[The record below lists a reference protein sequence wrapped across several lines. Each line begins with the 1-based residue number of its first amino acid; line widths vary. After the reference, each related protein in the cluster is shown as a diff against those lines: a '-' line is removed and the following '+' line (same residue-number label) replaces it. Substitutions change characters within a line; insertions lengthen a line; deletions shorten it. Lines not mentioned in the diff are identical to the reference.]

1 MMVGGKLPLGGVGL
15 VWKAVLGLASLWL
28 LNAPAAAQVMREVVE
43 LPPDCADALPPEI
56 RGTLQPW
63 QVYVRLEHCDR
74 MKNLRKLSTILPP
87 DQRPRF
93 YEGVV
98 PASRLPSD
106 FATDLPVLRVVFPE
120 RTFFNTGSTAL
131 RPEADQIA
139 RIITD
144 LLRRTAPDVAIF
156 VAGHADVR
164 GESAAN
170 ELLSERRATAVARQ
184 ILDSGVLTYRI
195 WRIGFGEDMPLSG
208 GTTDYDLAMNR
219 RVEFLFAAKPEA
231 VGIWL
236 ADQQSEELC
245 QSADYDQLETCRR
258 NLAFRSG
265 YDAEVVNPVGP
276 KLTGLAPV
284 AAVPQARVKPK
295 GQRASRLGLGQSKSQ
310 TVELA
315 PQARSQVI
323 PSNTRKI
330 RIDPVN
336 PDSKPVTVIL

>member
-1 MMVGGKLPLGGVGL
+1 MA
-15 VWKAVLGLASLWL
+15 AVLLPSRVRSVAWKGILGFASAYLSA
-28 LNAPAAAQVMREVVE
+28 APANAEVMREVVE
-43 LPPDCADALPPEI
+43 LPTDCADTLPPQV

-74 MKNLRKLSTILPP
+74 MKHLSNLSAMLPP

-93 YEGVV
+93 YEGIV
-98 PASRLPSD
+98 PASRLPSS
-106 FATDLPVLRVVFPE
+106 FGIDLPVLRVVFPE
-120 RTFFNTGSTAL
+120 RTFFNTGSAAL
-131 RPEADQIA
+131 RPEAEQIA
-139 RIITD
+139 RIITG
-144 LLRRTAPDVAIF
+144 LLRKTAPDVAVF
-156 VAGHADVR
+156 VAGHADFR

-170 ELLSERRATAVARQ
+170 DVLSERRATSVARQ
-184 ILDSGVLTYRI
+184 ILASGVSTFQI
-195 WRIGFGEDMPLSG
+195 WRIGFGEDMPLYG

-219 RVEFLFAAKPEA
+219 RVEFLFSAKAEA

-245 QSADYDQLETCRR
+245 QSSDDELLETCRR

-276 KLTGLAPV
+276 KIEGLKPV
-284 AAVPQARVKPK
+284 AAVPSTRVRPT
-295 GQRASRLGLGQSKSQ
+295 GQRASRLGLGQAKAR
-310 TVELA
+310 TVEVS

-323 PSNTRKI
+323 PTNTRKI

>member
-1 MMVGGKLPLGGVGL
+1 MAGVQLHMRVMSPAWIGLLGL
-15 VWKAVLGLASLWL
+15 VSACLSDVPAS
-28 LNAPAAAQVMREVVE
+28 AEVMREVVE
-43 LPPDCADALPPEI
+43 LPTDCADALPLQI

-63 QVYVRLEHCDR
+63 QVFVRLEHCDR
-74 MKNLRKLSTILPP
+74 MKHLSNLSAMLPP

-98 PASRLPSD
+98 PASRLPSE
-106 FATDLPVLRVVFPE
+106 FGIDLPVLRVVFPE
-120 RTFFNTGSTAL
+120 RTFFNTGSAAL

-139 RIITD
+139 RIITG
-144 LLRRTAPDVAIF
+144 LLRKTAPDVAVF
-156 VAGHADVR
+156 VAGHADFR

-170 ELLSERRATAVARQ
+170 DVLSERRATAVARQ
-184 ILDSGVLTYRI
+184 ILASGVTTFQI
-195 WRIGFGEDMPLSG
+195 WRIGFGEDMPLYG
-208 GTTDYDLAMNR
+208 GMSDYDLAMNR

-245 QSADYDQLETCRR
+245 QSSDTDQLEVCRR

-265 YDAEVVNPVGP
+265 YDAEVVNPFGP
-276 KLTGLAPV
+276 KIKGLQPV
-284 AAVPQARVKPK
+284 VAVPLARIRPT
-295 GQRASRLGLGQSKSQ
+295 GQRASRLGLGQARSKP
-310 TVELA
+310 VELA